1 MGVMRAPAPG
11 AVRYGWVVVGLCL
24 VAIVPFALF
33 RWGLGVFFP
42 FIQEDLGTSRA
53 ELGLIRSGLAL
64 GVVST
69 AVLAGWLVDVVG
81 ARLLLTASLV
91 GSAVGVILFSQIQ
104 SPMQGVLLGIL
115 MGAVL
120 SILGPAYIKAV
131 MDWVTPKTR
140 ALAIGISEA
149 SIPASGIIAAV
160 LISYLAVSFG
170 WRSTVVIL
178 GVATAV
184 SSVVFVAFYRDKPVI
199 GDTDA
204 RTRIRTR
211 GRLSQVARNWRFW
224 VSALYGATQSG
235 VQVALISFLVLFLKE
250 ELDMS
255 TVLAGTCLAFMMAGS
270 ALGRFGWGL
279 VSDLLL
285 QGRRVIILVLLAI
298 LSAVSMSSLAW
309 LPSDASLWV
318 VLTLVFF
325 AGGTS
330 MASSAVRVVLVAELV
345 GPALTGTA
353 MGIQTTTVQVGILG
367 IAPLFG
373 LIVDRSD
380 SYDLAW
386 WSMAGLAGAGALLLG
401 SVWLLA
407 SLLSHERLQ

>member
-1 MGVMRAPAPG
+1 MRAPAPG

-184 SSVVFVAFYRDKPVI
+184 SSVVFFAFYRDKPVI

-224 VSALYGATQSG
+224 VSALYGAIQSG
-235 VQVALISFLVLFLKE
+235 VQVGV
-250 ELDMS
+250 
-255 TVLAGTCLAFMMAGS
+255 
-270 ALGRFGWGL
+270 GW
-279 VSDLLL
+279 
-285 QGRRVIILVLLAI
+285 Q
-298 LSAVSMSSLAW
+298 
-309 LPSDASLWV
+309 
-318 VLTLVFF
+318 
-325 AGGTS
+325 
-330 MASSAVRVVLVAELV
+330 
-345 GPALTGTA
+345 
-353 MGIQTTTVQVGILG
+353 
-367 IAPLFG
+367 
-373 LIVDRSD
+373 
-380 SYDLAW
+380 
-386 WSMAGLAGAGALLLG
+386 
-401 SVWLLA
+401 
-407 SLLSHERLQ
+407 